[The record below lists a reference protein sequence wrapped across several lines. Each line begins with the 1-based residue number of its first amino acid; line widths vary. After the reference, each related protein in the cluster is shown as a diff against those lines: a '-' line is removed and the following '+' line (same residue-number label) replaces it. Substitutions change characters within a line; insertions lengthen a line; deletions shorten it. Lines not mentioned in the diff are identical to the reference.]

1 MSSKYIQGI
10 SEEKKKKPNVNY
22 FTEKYKNI
30 VINFDQIFNDEKLA
44 VYNTFKL
51 AIGKKRVYAMF
62 ANTMVKDNNKILSLD
77 PEIAQ
82 QVILSYFSIKK
93 SIDNKLFA
101 KIDDEKDLTKYGAD
115 AKRDFGKYESFINFM
130 ISTLFT
136 PAFINLVKKYV
147 DAHYK
152 TFVDEKESE
161 KYEPG
166 STFTNEQFKLFY
178 VISILTKFAIPLAT
192 HYIYVNSDKNIEVF
206 SFMYTVF
213 DAIFRIVVVGTDCKS
228 LMNKLYKYVDKIVR
242 KTEPSNKL
250 IWQNFPM
257 YNDTRESVIDDFV
270 VKIVTTIVPKFDLNQ
285 SIINLITVVSRESI
299 IKYKIKANN
308 PFDCYRINDNDSSND
323 DEDALSE
330 SDIFDMFYKS
340 IDESILILNRYGND
354 DAIETICRRNNITI
368 SQEEYEWY
376 LKNYQLHNF
385 TIKVITMVFARFF
398 SGSNNVKS
406 CTFQQMIK
414 LMIVLIKKMEDLNI
428 KYLPHFVTGKRESYT
443 FTNIP
448 SASILKNLKNNIDY
462 IQLIELKYKYIQ
474 SVFDIKTT
482 SSDINNPIKDM
493 IVSLIHNNYT
503 YNEYGN
509 TEMNGKPIQFS
520 EEKIIN
526 DVIQLY
532 KKMVI

>member
-1 MSSKYIQGI
+1 MFSSLFLHIFH
-10 SEEKKKKPNVNY
+10 Y
-22 FTEKYKNI
+22 FK
-30 VINFDQIFNDEKLA
+30 
-44 VYNTFKL
+44 
-51 AIGKKRVYAMF
+51 
-62 ANTMVKDNNKILSLD
+62 
-77 PEIAQ
+77 
-82 QVILSYFSIKK
+82 LSYFSIKK

-101 KIDDEKDLTKYGAD
+101 KIDNEKDLTKYGAD

-340 IDESILILNRYGND
+340 IDESILSDSKEITLHEIIPDKQNDITTLIALKDELEKLSALEKEVVKERYFND
-354 DAIETICRRNNITI
+354 YTQKKVADNLGM
-368 SQEEYEWY
+368 SQVQVSRQE
-376 LKNYQLHNF
+376 Q
-385 TIKVITMVFARFF
+385 KVLE
-398 SGSNNVKS
+398 
-406 CTFQQMIK
+406 K
-414 LMIVLIKKMEDLNI
+414 LRKKL
-428 KYLPHFVTGKRESYT
+428 V
-443 FTNIP
+443 
-448 SASILKNLKNNIDY
+448 
-462 IQLIELKYKYIQ
+462 
-474 SVFDIKTT
+474 
-482 SSDINNPIKDM
+482 
-493 IVSLIHNNYT
+493 
-503 YNEYGN
+503 
-509 TEMNGKPIQFS
+509 
-520 EEKIIN
+520 
-526 DVIQLY
+526 
-532 KKMVI
+532 